1 MGHITARTRSSFPPP
16 PSGPTYYSEIETEP
30 SQKPAAKSRPR
41 GHRFEAEIEVS
52 EMDDR
57 QRPGLPWPARTR
69 ELSRSGIVMV
79 SRRMCYP
86 NRLLLLAVHRID
98 DRPVPLFS
106 RVVDC
111 EYEADGLYRVEV
123 ELLPIPQHGPVAE
136 WALTKS
142 AK

>member
-1 MGHITARTRSSFPPP
+1 VDRA
-16 PSGPTYYSEIETEP
+16 
-30 SQKPAAKSRPR
+30 QKPAVKTKPR
-41 GHRFEAEIEVS
+41 GHRFEADIEVS

-69 ELSRSGIVMV
+69 ELSRSAIVMV

-123 ELLPIPQHGPVAE
+123 ELLPIPQYGAVAD
-136 WALTKS
+136 WALSKVS

>member
-1 MGHITARTRSSFPPP
+1 MAHSIARRSSNFPPP
-16 PSGPTYYSEIETEP
+16 PSGPTYFSEPEP
-30 SQKPAAKSRPR
+30 EAGQKPAARTRPH

-69 ELSRSGIVMV
+69 ELSRSAIVMV

-98 DRPVPLFS
+98 DRPVPLFA

-123 ELLPIPQHGPVAE
+123 DLLPIPPHGPVAE
-136 WALTKS
+136 WAMTKGS
-142 AK
+142 K

>member
-1 MGHITARTRSSFPPP
+1 
-16 PSGPTYYSEIETEP
+16 
-30 SQKPAAKSRPR
+30 
-41 GHRFEAEIEVS
+41 
-52 EMDDR
+52 MDDR

-69 ELSRSGIVMV
+69 ELSRSAIVMV

-111 EYEADGLYRVEV
+111 EYEADGLYRVDV
-123 ELLPIPQHGPVAE
+123 ELLPIPPHGPVAE
-136 WALTKS
+136 WALSKN